1 MSRTHALAS
10 LLVCMLA
17 TAARAQPAE
26 TSAIAGSSSATTGE
40 PSWRLEFGSETRWL
54 RDASAAAVT
63 TDPFVSTAL
72 TLSHRLTA
80 IDLLGRSIDLA
91 AELTWTNGTATGTMF
106 DTLTTTVGDNAWLGG
121 VRASWRP
128 VRLIGVIARAS
139 AGMTRT
145 DLLIAP
151 MDEPDLAS
159 VDDHRWG
166 KVATAS
172 VGLDLDAVHTQ
183 SFALGLGLEL
193 GYVETTALTMHA
205 YPSDRPDPNASIETT
220 YASIGHLDLDGWSL
234 RFGMHAAF

>member
-1 MSRTHALAS
+1 MSRTHILAS
-10 LLVCMLA
+10 LLVCALA
-17 TAARAQPAE
+17 TAVRGQPAE
-26 TSAIAGSSSATTGE
+26 TSAIAGSATTTGGE

-54 RDASAAAVT
+54 HDASAAAVT

-72 TLSHRLTA
+72 TLSRRLTA
-80 IDLLGRSIDLA
+80 IDLLGRPIDLA
-91 AELTWTNGTATGTMF
+91 AEVTWTNGTATGTMF
-106 DTLTTTVGDNAWLGG
+106 DTLTTTVGDNEWLGG

-139 AGMTRT
+139 AGVTRT
-145 DLLIAP
+145 DLWIAP
-151 MDEPDLAS
+151 DAESDLAS

-172 VGLDLDAVHTQ
+172 AGLDLDAVHTP
-183 SFALGLGLEL
+183 SFALGLSVEL
-193 GYVETTALTMHA
+193 GYVETSALTMHA

-234 RFGMHAAF
+234 RAGLHAAF